1 MLSIDSINLL
11 WCVSSGFENSERL
24 GDLVFLATSKIMT
37 ITHSDAPLIENNPR
51 GMDIKRQIDKRL
63 KFRQEKC
70 YRRITGRWKLD
81 EQNARINKAKLV
93 YCNTCT
99 YWQFQVQVIHL
110 ENPYFYFKKQQNL
123 SQAYCL
129 QQATLLLFRINILIV
144 HLWENHRYE
153 NCKFKNGNKQWVW
166 ISVMSCMC
174 ISYLCL
180 SLFSIHYCFIL
191 FRKLSKQ
198 EQITSL
204 ERYYLNFKM

>member
-1 MLSIDSINLL
+1 MCQQWIWKFWEARRS
-11 WCVSSGFENSERL
+11 
-24 GDLVFLATSKIMT
+24 VFLATSKIMT

-51 GMDIKRQIDKRL
+51 GMDIKIDKRL
-63 KFRQEKC
+63 KFRQETC

-81 EQNARINKAKLV
+81 EQNAQRNKAKV
-93 YCNTCT
+93 VHCNTCT

-110 ENPYFYFKKQQNL
+110 ENPNFYFKKQQNFHKHIVYSKL
-123 SQAYCL
+123 RCCW
-129 QQATLLLFRINILIV
+129 FRINILIA

-180 SLFSIHYCFIL
+180 SLFFPFITV
-191 FRKLSKQ
+191 LS
-198 EQITSL
+198 
-204 ERYYLNFKM
+204 YLGSWASKNRLLH